1 MASKMP
7 MLDWKHEPLCDAFK
21 AFKARIELYFEDQE
35 IPQEKQSTKLQI
47 AVGDEGMRRILSSG
61 LTAEERK
68 TAKNIFTLLESQLD
82 ATVKI
87 SFRVHRLEFQNLRQR
102 AESITDFISNEM
114 KSTRKIDAV

>member
-87 SFRVHRLEFQNLRQR
+87 SFRVHRLEF
-102 AESITDFISNEM
+102 
-114 KSTRKIDAV
+114 